1 MQGCD
6 RAYSTRSA
14 STAYGASIAVCLA
27 LWDFSQGA
35 NFHLASKPK
44 TVRSSVAQDY
54 ETQIVALKREIE
66 QLNSSRVEAEVGIS
80 S

>member
-1 MQGCD
+1 M
-6 RAYSTRSA
+6 
-14 STAYGASIAVCLA
+14 
-27 LWDFSQGA
+27 
-35 NFHLASKPK
+35 ASKPK